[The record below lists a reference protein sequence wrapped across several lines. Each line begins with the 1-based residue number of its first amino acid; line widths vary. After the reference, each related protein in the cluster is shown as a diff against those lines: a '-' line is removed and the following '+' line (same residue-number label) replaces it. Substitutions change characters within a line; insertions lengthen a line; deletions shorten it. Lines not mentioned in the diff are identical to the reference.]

1 MTREYC
7 STRAALLSNMIDG
20 TKRTCMQFK
29 DVRSILDSILSEDTH
44 AKRVDSLANAALG
57 VMTGASLAVAMIG
70 KSLAQARGL
79 LTKHAVKQVDR
90 LLSNPRIEAVFASW
104 VPEMVGPRKDIV
116 VAMDWTDFDPAGPLA
131 LKRGTRHG
139 RATPLIWLSVLKDEL
154 SNARNDYEDACLRR
168 LAEVLP
174 AGVRVTI
181 LADRGFADTKL
192 FDFLGELGFGY
203 VIRLKGNTRVGAAD
217 GTAGP
222 AEDWIGQGGRA
233 RKLRDATVT
242 EAHCPVGAAVCVHA
256 KSMKEPWCLVTG
268 NRDATALRII
278 KLYSKRWT
286 VEPSFRD
293 TKDLRF
299 GMGLGAVRIADPQ
312 RRDRL
317 LLLNAFAVV
326 LLTLLGAAGES
337 LGMDRHLKSNTVK
350 TRSHS
355 LFRQGCMLY
364 DLTPNMPEHR
374 LRPLVERYVEL
385 LQQSRVF
392 NDTFAVV

>member
-1 MTREYC
+1 
-7 STRAALLSNMIDG
+7 MIDG
-20 TKRTCMQFK
+20 SKRKFMQVK
-29 DVRSILDSILSEDTH
+29 DVRSFLDSVLAEDIHT
-44 AKRVDSLANAALG
+44 KRVESLANATLG

-79 LTKHAVKQVDR
+79 LPKHAIKQVDR
-90 LLSNPRIEAVFASW
+90 LLSNSKLEAWDVFATW
-104 VPEMVGPRKDIV
+104 VPEMVGSRTDIV
-116 VAMDWTDFDPAGPLA
+116 VAMDWTDFDADGHLA
-131 LKRGTRHG
+131 LKLVTRHG
-139 RATPLIWLSVLKDEL
+139 RATPLVWLSVFKDEL
-154 SNARNDYEDACLRR
+154 KDARNAYEDASLRR

-174 AGVRVTI
+174 DGVRATL

-192 FDFLGELGFGY
+192 FGFLGELGFGY
-203 VIRLKGNTRVGAAD
+203 VIRLKGNTNVGAAD
-217 GTAGP
+217 GTTCP
-222 AEDWIGQGGRA
+222 AAEWVGQGGRA

-242 EAHCPVGAAVCVHA
+242 GAQCPVGAVVCVHA
-256 KSMKEPWCLVTG
+256 KDMKEPWCLVTS
-268 NRDATALRII
+268 NRDATAPQII

-299 GMGLGAVRIADPQ
+299 GLGLCAVRIADPQ

-355 LFRQGCMLY
+355 LFRQGSMLY
-364 DLTPNMPEHR
+364 DLIPNMPEHR
-374 LRPLVERYVEL
+374 LKPLVERFAEL
-385 LQQSRVF
+385 LQQSRAF
-392 NDTFAVV
+392 TETFAVT

>member
-1 MTREYC
+1 M
-7 STRAALLSNMIDG
+7 LSNMDEVQ
-20 TKRTCMQFK
+20 KRGFMQFQ
-29 DVRSILDSILSEDTH
+29 DVRVFLDNVLDEDIHT
-44 AKRVDSLANAALG
+44 KRVDSLANATLG
-57 VMTGASLAVAMIG
+57 VMTGASLGVAIIG
-70 KSLAQARGL
+70 KSLAQAL
-79 LTKHAVKQVDR
+79 LPKHAIKPVDR
-90 LLSNPRIEAVFASW
+90 LLSNRKLEAWDVFATW
-104 VPEMVGPRKDIV
+104 VPEMVGARLDVV
-116 VAMDWTDFDPAGPLA
+116 VAMDCFDADGHLA
-131 LKRGTRHG
+131 LKLVTRHG
-139 RATPLIWLSVLKDEL
+139 RATPLVWLSVLKDEL
-154 SNARNDYEDACLRR
+154 KDARNDYEDACLRR

-192 FDFLGELGFGY
+192 FEFLGELGFDY

-217 GTAGP
+217 GTVRP
-222 AEDWIGQGGRA
+222 AQDWVGQGGRA

-256 KSMKEPWCLVTG
+256 KGMKEPWCLVTG
-268 NRDATALRII
+268 NRAATAPQVI

-299 GMGLGAVRIADPQ
+299 GMGLCAVRIADPQ

-337 LGMDRHLKSNTVK
+337 LGMDRHLKSNTVR

-355 LFRQGCMLY
+355 LFRQGCMFY
-364 DLTPNMPEHR
+364 DLIPNMPEHR
-374 LRPLVERYVEL
+374 LKPLIERYAEI
-385 LQQSRVF
+385 LQQSRVVTE
-392 NDTFAVV
+392 TFTTV

>member
-1 MTREYC
+1 
-7 STRAALLSNMIDG
+7 
-20 TKRTCMQFK
+20 MQFK
-29 DVRSILDSILSEDTH
+29 DVRSFLDSILSEDIH
-44 AKRVDSLANAALG
+44 SKRVDSLANAALG

-90 LLSNPRIEAVFASW
+90 LLSNPRIEAWDVFATW

-116 VAMDWTDFDPAGPLA
+116 VAMDWTDYDADGQATLA
-131 LKRGTRHG
+131 LKLVTRHG
-139 RATPLIWLSVLKDEL
+139 RATPLVWLSVLKDEL
-154 SNARNDYEDACLRR
+154 KNARNDYEDACLRR

-174 AGVRVTI
+174 DSVRVTL

-192 FDFLGELGFGY
+192 LDFLADLGFDY
-203 VIRLKGNTRVGAAD
+203 VIRLKGNTTVRAAD
-217 GTAGP
+217 GTIRP
-222 AEDWIGQGGRA
+222 ATEWVGQGGRA
-233 RKLRDATVT
+233 RKLRDATLT
-242 EAHCPVGAAVCVHA
+242 EAQCPVGAVVCVQA
-256 KSMKEPWCLVTG
+256 KGMKEAWCLVTS
-268 NRDATALRII
+268 NAAASSRQII
-278 KLYSKRWT
+278 DLYSKRWG

-299 GMGLGAVRIADPQ
+299 GLGLSSTRISDPQ

-350 TRSHS
+350 TRTHS

-364 DLTPNMPEHR
+364 DLIPNMPEHR
-374 LRPLVERYVEL
+374 LKPLIERYTDI
-385 LQQSRVF
+385 LQQSRVVTE
-392 NDTFAVV
+392 TFAII

>member
-1 MTREYC
+1 
-7 STRAALLSNMIDG
+7 MIDG
-20 TKRTCMQFK
+20 SKRKFMQVK
-29 DVRSILDSILSEDTH
+29 DVRSFLDSVLAEDIHT
-44 AKRVDSLANAALG
+44 KRVESLANATLG

-79 LTKHAVKQVDR
+79 LPKHAIKQVDR
-90 LLSNPRIEAVFASW
+90 LLSNSKLEAWDVFATW
-104 VPEMVGPRKDIV
+104 VPEMVGSRTDIV
-116 VAMDWTDFDPAGPLA
+116 VAMDWTDFDADGQATLA
-131 LKRGTRHG
+131 LKLVTRHG
-139 RATPLIWLSVLKDEL
+139 RATPLVWLSVFKDEL
-154 SNARNDYEDACLRR
+154 KDARNAYEDASLRR

-174 AGVRVTI
+174 DGVRATL

-192 FDFLGELGFGY
+192 FGFLGELGFDY
-203 VIRLKGNTRVGAAD
+203 VIRLKGNTKVGAAD
-217 GTAGP
+217 GTTCP
-222 AEDWIGQGGRA
+222 AAEGQGGRA

-242 EAHCPVGAAVCVHA
+242 GAQCPVGAVVCVHA
-256 KSMKEPWCLVTG
+256 KDMKEPWCLVTG
-268 NRDATALRII
+268 NGDATAPQII
-278 KLYSKRWT
+278 ALYSKRWR

-299 GMGLGAVRIADPQ
+299 GMGLSTVRIGDPQ

-355 LFRQGCMLY
+355 LFRQGSMLY
-364 DLTPNMPEHR
+364 DLIPNMPENR
-374 LRPLVERYVEL
+374 LKPLVERYAEL
-385 LQQSRVF
+385 LHQSRVVSE
-392 NDTFAVV
+392 TFAIV

>member
-1 MTREYC
+1 
-7 STRAALLSNMIDG
+7 MIEG
-20 TKRTCMQFK
+20 QKRSFMKFQ
-29 DVRSILDSILSEDTH
+29 DVRAFLDSVLGEDIHT
-44 AKRVDSLANAALG
+44 KRVDSLANATLG
-57 VMTGASLAVAMIG
+57 VMTGASLGVAVIG

-79 LTKHAVKQVDR
+79 LPKHAIKQVDR
-90 LLSNPRIEAVFASW
+90 LLSNSRLEAWDVFATW
-104 VPEMVGPRKDIV
+104 VPETVGSRTDIV
-116 VAMDWTDFDPAGPLA
+116 VAMDWTDFDADGQATLA
-131 LKRGTRHG
+131 LKLVTRHG
-139 RATPLIWLSVLKDEL
+139 RATPLVWLSVLKDEL
-154 SNARNDYEDACLRR
+154 KDARNDCEDACLRR
-168 LAEVLP
+168 LADLLP
-174 AGVRVTI
+174 DGVRATL

-192 FDFLGELGFGY
+192 FGFLADLGFDY
-203 VIRLKGNTRVGAAD
+203 VIRLKSNTKLSAAD
-217 GTAGP
+217 GTARP
-222 AEDWIGQGGRA
+222 AREWVGQGGRA
-233 RKLRDATVT
+233 RKLRDAAVT

-256 KSMKEPWCLVTG
+256 KDMKEPWCLVTG
-268 NRDATALRII
+268 NRDATASQVI

-286 VEPSFRD
+286 VEPGFRD

-299 GMGLGAVRIADPQ
+299 GMGLSAIRITDPQ

-317 LLLNAFAVV
+317 LLLNAFAVL

-374 LRPLVERYVEL
+374 LRPLVERYAEL

-392 NDTFAVV
+392 TDTFAVT

>member
-1 MTREYC
+1 
-7 STRAALLSNMIDG
+7 
-20 TKRTCMQFK
+20 
-29 DVRSILDSILSEDTH
+29 
-44 AKRVDSLANAALG
+44 
-57 VMTGASLAVAMIG
+57 MTGASLGVAIIG

-79 LTKHAVKQVDR
+79 LPKHAIKQVDR
-90 LLSNPRIEAVFASW
+90 LLSNRKLEAWDIFATW
-104 VPEMVGPRKDIV
+104 VPELVGSRTDLI
-116 VAMDWTDFDPAGPLA
+116 VAMDWTDYDADGPLA
-131 LKRGTRHG
+131 LKLVTRHG
-139 RATPLIWLSVLKDEL
+139 RATPLVWLSVLKDEL
-154 SNARNDYEDACLRR
+154 KDARNDCEDACLRR

-174 AGVRVTI
+174 ANVRATI
-181 LADRGFADTKL
+181 LAGFADTKL
-192 FDFLGELGFGY
+192 FDFLGELGFDY

-217 GTAGP
+217 GTVRP
-222 AEDWIGQGGRA
+222 AQEWVGQGGRA

-242 EAHCPVGAAVCVHA
+242 EAHCPVGAAVCVHS
-256 KSMKEPWCLVTG
+256 KGMKEPWCLVTG
-268 NRDATALRII
+268 SRDATALQII

-355 LFRQGCMLY
+355 LVRQGSTLY
-364 DLTPNMPEHR
+364 DLIPNMPEHR
-374 LRPLVERYVEL
+374 LRPLIDRFAEL
-385 LQQSRVF
+385 LQQSRAF
-392 NDTFAVV
+392 TETFAVT